1 MCEIVNYPLTPESS
15 ESSEDISLHRET
27 TQQFRDVVAPD
38 REIGQTTKRYLAM
51 NSVEAETVD
60 PTKKKES
67 QDRPKRATGVHPT
80 IRTTSTDGNIVTP
93 PVPLQDDPGEDI
105 PGEGDN
111 PYHEISDD
119 DYDAPED
126 V

>member
-1 MCEIVNYPLTPESS
+1 MSEAFSNLLTPESS
-15 ESSEDISLHRET
+15 ESSEDISLHREK
-27 TQQFRDVVAPD
+27 TQQFGDVVVPD
-38 REIGQTTKRYLAM
+38 REIGQLSKGYSLV
-51 NSVEAETVD
+51 NLVEAEILD
-60 PTKKKES
+60 PAKKKES
-67 QDRPKRATGVHPT
+67 QDRPKRATGMHPT

-93 PVPLQDDPGEDI
+93 PVPLQDDSGEDI

-119 DYDAPED
+119 DYDISED

>member
-1 MCEIVNYPLTPESS
+1 MSELFGNPLVPESS
-15 ESSEDISLHRET
+15 ESSEDISLQREKA
-27 TQQFRDVVAPD
+27 QQLRDVVAPD
-38 REIGQTTKRYLAM
+38 REIGQTTKRYLSM
-51 NSVEAETVD
+51 NLVEAETVD
-60 PTKKKES
+60 PAKKKES

-80 IRTTSTDGNIVTP
+80 IRTTSTDGNITP
-93 PVPLQDDPGEDI
+93 PPIPLQDDPGEDI